1 MLTFDELWRQLC
13 ALNES
18 VQIEAKTGSRIGP
31 SILETISAFCNE
43 PGQGGG
49 YLLLG
54 VRPIETSAPPHYEI
68 VGVSEPDRLQAEL
81 ASMCSG
87 QFSIVVRPRISVEMR
102 DGKRV
107 LIAFIPEANPV
118 DKPVFV
124 TSRGLSRGAFRR
136 IGSTDQRLT
145 DDDVHLLYQVR
156 STSAVEDTPILGSIG
171 DFDTRALESYRI
183 ARGRSNP
190 TAAEL
195 LHSDADLLRSLGV
208 VTGPPGDLS
217 PTMAGLVLFGTRAAI
232 RRALPAMRVDY
243 IRVAGREWVRSPDER
258 FDSLDILGPLML
270 AIPRAMSAVLDDIP
284 KSFRLPGNTNQR
296 EDVPLIPQTALREA
310 VVNALMHRSYRQH
323 QPVQIIRYSNRVEIR
338 NPGVSLVPDELLGEP
353 GSRQRN
359 PRIAAVLH
367 DAGFAETKG
376 SGIRAIREAM
386 ARAGLS
392 PPTFESDRERDTFV
406 VTFLFHHFLS
416 GEDIEWLGR
425 FRRLALTEAEQ
436 RALVFVREVGAI
448 NIAAY
453 RDLNRVETSV
463 AAAELRRLK
472 DAGLLDLHGKGATM
486 HYRPTELHMAPAG
499 SAASENKSSFAPG
512 GVQPTELTP
521 NLHGLPTELAPNLH
535 GLPTELDTAVRSLG
549 QRATSEQIRL
559 VIECLCRWR
568 PQTSDQL
575 AQLLG
580 RNKHHLVTSILRPM
594 VKDGRLS
601 LTHPEAPAHPQQAYT
616 ARPPG
621 P

>member
-1 MLTFDELWRQLC
+1 
-13 ALNES
+13 
-18 VQIEAKTGSRIGP
+18 
-31 SILETISAFCNE
+31 
-43 PGQGGG
+43 
-49 YLLLG
+49 
-54 VRPIETSAPPHYEI
+54 
-68 VGVSEPDRLQAEL
+68 
-81 ASMCSG
+81 
-87 QFSIVVRPRISVEMR
+87 
-102 DGKRV
+102 
-107 LIAFIPEANPV
+107 
-118 DKPVFV
+118 
-124 TSRGLSRGAFRR
+124 
-136 IGSTDQRLT
+136 
-145 DDDVHLLYQVR
+145 
-156 STSAVEDTPILGSIG
+156 
-171 DFDTRALESYRI
+171 
-183 ARGRSNP
+183 
-190 TAAEL
+190 
-195 LHSDADLLRSLGV
+195 
-208 VTGPPGDLS
+208 
-217 PTMAGLVLFGTRAAI
+217 
-232 RRALPAMRVDY
+232 MRVDY

-310 VVNALMHRSYRQH
+310 VVNALMHRSYPHH

-472 DAGLLDLHGKGATM
+472 DAGLLDLHRKGAAM
-486 HYRPTELHMAPAG
+486 HYRPTELLMAPAG
-499 SAASENKSSFAPG
+499 SAASENKSLFALG
-512 GVQPTELTP
+512 GAQPTELTPNLHGLPTEPAPNLHGLPTELAPNLHGLPTELAPNLHGLPTELAP

-549 QRATSEQIRL
+549 QRATNEQIRV
-559 VIECLCRWR
+559 VIERLCRWR

-575 AQLLG
+575 AKLLG
-580 RNKHHLVTSILRPM
+580 RNKHHLVTSILRRM